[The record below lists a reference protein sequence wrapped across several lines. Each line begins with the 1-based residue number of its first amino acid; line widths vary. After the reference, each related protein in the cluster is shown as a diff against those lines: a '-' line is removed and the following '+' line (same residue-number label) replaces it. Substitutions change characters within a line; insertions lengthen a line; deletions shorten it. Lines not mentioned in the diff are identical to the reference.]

1 MSITYPPA
9 FLERMQTLLG
19 PEYPDFERAL
29 HGSRVNS
36 LRVNTLKLEPAALE
50 PLLQT
55 PLRPVPW
62 CDAGFYVPYQARA
75 GSHALHAL
83 GAYYVQEASAM
94 AVAEVVGRGALEHLQ
109 DSKSLEAGKEKFP
122 LENLRVL
129 DLCAAPGGKSTH
141 LGQLMSNSG
150 LLVSNEIVT
159 QRARILAENLERLGI
174 RAVVMNE
181 EPGRLARAWGAYF
194 DVVLVDAPCS
204 GEGMFRKNPDAALEW
219 SPDLPATCAHRQLD
233 ILEAA
238 ADLLKPGGL
247 LVYSTCTFAPE
258 ENEGAMENFLEQ
270 HTEFELLKVSGF
282 APGRPEWAEGGAG
295 LEKTARLWPH
305 LLEGEGHFVAA
316 LRKLKGEFAEP
327 PLEASVPFDKPT
339 QKLWNEF
346 AQIYQLEGE
355 SITVFKGEIQA
366 LNPLTPSLARLKVVR
381 VATPLAELRTG
392 RLEPHHALSHL
403 YPRDADFPAL
413 DLELNDPRVQIY
425 LRGES
430 LEVGVLEALEGWI
443 LVRVAGLALGWGKK
457 VRGTVKNHL
466 SKHLRS

>member
-1 MSITYPPA
+1 MTFPPA

-19 PEYPDFERAL
+19 PEFPDFERAL
-29 HGSRVNS
+29 YGSRVNS
-36 LRVNTLKLEPAALE
+36 LRVNTLKLEPKALE

-55 PLRPVPW
+55 SLRPVSW
-62 CDAGFYVPYQARA
+62 CEAGFYVSYEARA
-75 GSHALHAL
+75 GSHSLHAA

-94 AVAEVVGRGALEHLQ
+94 AVAEVAERMTLEPAN
-109 DSKSLEAGKEKFP
+109 KKFP
-122 LENLRVL
+122 LEGLKVL

-141 LGQLMSNSG
+141 LGQLMGHSG

-159 QRARILAENLERLGI
+159 PRARILAENLERLGI
-174 RAVVMNE
+174 RATVMNE
-181 EPGRLARAWGAYF
+181 DPARLARAWGAYF

-219 SPDLPATCAHRQLD
+219 SPDLPATCARRQAD

-238 ADLLKPGGL
+238 ADLLRPGGL
-247 LVYSTCTFAPE
+247 LVYSTCTYAPE
-258 ENEGAMENFLEQ
+258 ENEGAVGHFLEQ
-270 HTEFELLKVSGF
+270 HTEFELLEVSGF
-282 APGRPEWAEGGAG
+282 ARGRPDWAGGNLE

-316 LRKLKGEFAEP
+316 LHKLKGKLEGEFSEP
-327 PLEASVPFDKPT
+327 PLEASVPLDKPT

-346 AQIYQLEGE
+346 AQVYQLEKE
-355 SITVFKGEIQA
+355 VITVFKGEIQS
-366 LNPLTPSLARLKVVR
+366 LNPLTPALARLKVVR
-381 VATPLAELRTG
+381 VGTPLAELKTG

-403 YPRDADFPAL
+403 YPREADFPAL
-413 DLELNDPRVQIY
+413 DLALDDPRVQVY

-430 LEVGVLEALEGWI
+430 LEVDPLEAPEGWI

-466 SKHLRS
+466 SKHLRV

>member
-1 MSITYPPA
+1 MTYPAA

-19 PEYPDFERAL
+19 PEYPEFEKAL
-29 HGSRVNS
+29 YGPRVNS
-36 LRVNTLKLEPAALE
+36 LRVNTLKLSPSELE

-62 CDAGFYVPYQARA
+62 CSAGFYVSHEARA
-75 GSHALHAL
+75 GGHALHAA

-94 AVAEVVGRGALEHLQ
+94 AVAEVAGRMAGRG
-109 DSKSLEAGKEKFP
+109 GNKFP
-122 LENLRVL
+122 LEGLKVL

-141 LGQLMSNSG
+141 LGQLMNNSG
-150 LLVSNEIVT
+150 LLVCNEIVT

-174 RAVVMNE
+174 RATVMNE
-181 EPGRLARAWGAYF
+181 DPARLARAWGAYF

-219 SPDLPATCAHRQLD
+219 SPDLPATCARRQAD

-238 ADLLKPGGL
+238 ADLLGPGGL
-247 LVYSTCTFAPE
+247 MVYSTCTYAPE
-258 ENEGAMENFLEQ
+258 ENEGAVGHFLEQ
-270 HTEFELLKVSGF
+270 HPEFELLEVSGF
-282 APGRPEWAEGGAG
+282 APGRPEWAGGEIE

-305 LLEGEGHFVAA
+305 LLEGEGHFVTA
-316 LRKLKGEFAEP
+316 LRKLEGETDEP
-327 PLEASVPFDKPT
+327 ALESAVPLDKPL

-346 AQIYQLEGE
+346 AQIYKLEGE
-355 SITVFKGEIQA
+355 PITVFKGEIQA
-366 LNPLTPSLARLKVVR
+366 LNPLTPALARLKVVR
-381 VATPLAELRTG
+381 VGVPLAELKTG

-403 YPRDADFPAL
+403 YPRDSDFPAL
-413 DLELNDPRVQIY
+413 DLALDDPRVQTY

-430 LEVGVLEALEGWI
+430 LEVGVLEAPEGWI

-466 SKHLRS
+466 SKHLRT

>member
-1 MSITYPPA
+1 MPFPAA
-9 FLERMQTLLG
+9 FLERMQALLG
-19 PEYPDFERAL
+19 PEYPDFERAF
-29 HGSRVNS
+29 HDSRVNS
-36 LRVNTLKLEPAALE
+36 LRVNTLKLEPHALE
-50 PLLQT
+50 GLLQT
-55 PLRPVPW
+55 LLRPVPW
-62 CDAGFYVPYQARA
+62 CRAGFYVSHKARA
-75 GSHALHAL
+75 GSHALHAA

-94 AVAEVVGRGALEHLQ
+94 AVTEVAGQAAGRG
-109 DSKSLEAGKEKFP
+109 GNKFP

-141 LGQLMSNSG
+141 LGQLMGNSG

-159 QRARILAENLERLGI
+159 PRARILAENLERLGV

-181 EPGRLARAWGAYF
+181 DPGRLARAWSAHF

-219 SPDLPATCAHRQLD
+219 SPDLPTTCARRQDD

-238 ADLLKPGGL
+238 ADLLRPGGL

-258 ENEGAMENFLEQ
+258 ENEGAVESFLKQ
-270 HTEFELLKVSGF
+270 HREFELLEVSGF
-282 APGRPEWAEGGAG
+282 ARGRPEWASGRVE

-316 LRKLKGEFAEP
+316 LHKLGGKLEGETGETR
-327 PLEASVPFDKPT
+327 LEASVSLDKPT

-346 AQIYQLEGE
+346 AQTYQLENQA
-355 SITVFKGEIQA
+355 ITVFKGEIQS
-366 LNPLTPSLARLKVVR
+366 LNPLTPALARLKVVR
-381 VATPLAELRTG
+381 VGIPLAELRTG

-403 YPRDADFPAL
+403 YAPNADFPAL
-413 DLELNDPRVQIY
+413 DLTLDDPRVQTY

-430 LEVGVLEALEGWI
+430 LEVGALEAPEGWI